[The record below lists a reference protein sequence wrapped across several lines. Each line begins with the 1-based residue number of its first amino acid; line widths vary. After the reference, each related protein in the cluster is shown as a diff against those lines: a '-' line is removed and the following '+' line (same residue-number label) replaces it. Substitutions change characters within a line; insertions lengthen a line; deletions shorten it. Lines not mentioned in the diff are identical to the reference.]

1 MSLGDRYTGMIDHD
15 IVRTLGSVI
24 MVRETRQGSVNHF
37 YVYKRT
43 DTGGCALLFEGNMT
57 ECSVFMDNL

>member
-37 YVYKRT
+37 YVYKKQTQEVVHYSLR
-43 DTGGCALLFEGNMT
+43 
-57 ECSVFMDNL
+57 VI